1 MSRILQARV
10 GSIVHEKASRLRSLA
25 SARAFGIVNLS
36 LALAAVMWAMSIDGA
51 AQNAGWKVLFDGTSL
66 DAWRVY
72 KKATIGDGWKIVD
85 GVLFRAAGGGDLIT
99 KEQFGDF
106 ELTLEWKIAEGG
118 NSGIFFRG
126 TEDNEEIWHSAP
138 EVQVLDNARH
148 KDGQAAITSA
158 GSNYAVHPPVRD
170 ATKPVGEW
178 NSVRLIAKGP
188 HVEHWLNG
196 VKVVE
201 YELFSA
207 DWNERVKKSK
217 FVDYPQYARAP
228 RGHIGLQDHG
238 DPVWYRNIRIRPL

>member
-1 MSRILQARV
+1 MSRV
-10 GSIVHEKASRLRSLA
+10 LRA
-25 SARAFGIVNLS
+25 SARCLFIMAC
-36 LALAAVMWAMSIDGA
+36 AMNVGCA
-51 AQNAGWKVLFDGTSL
+51 EQNWKVLFDGTSL

-72 KKATIGDGWKIVD
+72 KKDTAGDGWKIVD
-85 GVLFRAAGGGDLIT
+85 GALFRAGDGGDLIT

-106 ELTLEWKIAEGG
+106 ELTLEWKLAEGG

-126 TEDNEEIWHSAP
+126 SEDSEVIWHSAP
-138 EVQVLDNARH
+138 EIQVLDNARH
-148 KDGQAAITSA
+148 NDGQSAITSA
-158 GSNYAVHPPVRD
+158 GSNYAVHPPERD
-170 ATKPVGEW
+170 VTKPIGEW
-178 NSVRLIAKGP
+178 NSVRLIARGP
-188 HVEHWLNG
+188 HVEQWLNG

-217 FVDYPQYARAP
+217 FVKYPQYGRAA

>member
-1 MSRILQARV
+1 MSRILQA
-10 GSIVHEKASRLRSLA
+10 SAASVSVATAIL
-25 SARAFGIVNLS
+25 VC
-36 LALAAVMWAMSIDGA
+36 AMSIEGA
-51 AQNAGWKVLFDGTSL
+51 AQNSGWKVLFDGKSL

-72 KKATIGDGWKIVD
+72 KKTSAGDGWKIVD
-85 GVLFRAAGGGDLIT
+85 GVLYRAGEAGDLIT

-126 TEDNEEIWHSAP
+126 TEDSEVIWYSAP
-138 EVQVLDNARH
+138 EVQVLDNAHH
-148 KDGQAAITSA
+148 KDGQAPITSA

-170 ATKPVGEW
+170 VTKPVGEW
-178 NSVRLIAKGP
+178 NSVRLVVKGP

-201 YELFSA
+201 YELFSP

-217 FVDYPQYARAP
+217 FVEYPQYGRAA

-238 DPVWYRNIRIRPL
+238 DPVWFRNIRIRPL